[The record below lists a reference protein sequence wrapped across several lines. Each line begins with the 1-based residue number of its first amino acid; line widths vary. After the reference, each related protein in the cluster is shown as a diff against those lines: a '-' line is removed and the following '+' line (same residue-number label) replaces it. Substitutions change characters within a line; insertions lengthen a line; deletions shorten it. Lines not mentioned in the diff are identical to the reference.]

1 MSSFLAP
8 EKRNCAID
16 IMNVISSFAWI
27 SHFSVQAVDNC
38 AETGST
44 EARCGA
50 DISALVA
57 AIAMTP
63 AAGYATT
70 SATRSEGLRRFSG
83 GGLPGLGPV
92 LQRSSCVF
100 GRFCSS

>member
-1 MSSFLAP
+1 
-8 EKRNCAID
+8 
-16 IMNVISSFAWI
+16 MNVISSFAWI

-70 SATRSEGLRRFSG
+70 SATRSG

>member
-1 MSSFLAP
+1 MA
-8 EKRNCAID
+8 RNCAID
-16 IMNVISSFAWI
+16 ILNVISSFAWI

-38 AETGST
+38 AEFGST

-57 AIAMTP
+57 AMAMTP

-70 SATRSEGLRRFSG
+70 SAAWRGLA
-83 GGLPGLGPV
+83 
-92 LQRSSCVF
+92 CVCICCF
-100 GRFCSS
+100 YVVFISVIYSVI